1 MNHFLF
7 ILLFVGAHHL
17 EYPNPKPSFVAS
29 GSRVFSERDL
39 RKPLHRHLED
49 FEHPIK
55 VQIGEYIVTVHTDG
69 VKCPRKSQRIYGH
82 SEKWAPVSCSFEYH
96 PKIPA
101 T

>member
-7 ILLFVGAHHL
+7 ILLFVGAHHS
-17 EYPNPKPSFVAS
+17 EYPNPKPNFVAS

-39 RKPLHRHLED
+39 RNL
-49 FEHPIK
+49 FTT
-55 VQIGEYIVTVHTDG
+55 IVTAHTDG
-69 VKCPRKSQRIYGH
+69 VKCPRKSQRIYGR
-82 SEKWAPVSCSFEYH
+82 SEKWAPVSRSFEYH